1 MEVSLGCPQVA
12 RGSCRSLSVSRYIS
26 IIADIIL
33 FTKVTVTSSLFVL
46 YKLDRLVYNRAYKN
60 GMKKGE

>member
-1 MEVSLGCPQVA
+1 MEVSLACLQIA
-12 RGSCRSLSVSRYIS
+12 RGFCRSLSVSRYNWK
-26 IIADIIL
+26 IADIIL
-33 FTKVTVTSSLFVL
+33 FTKVTLTSSLFVL